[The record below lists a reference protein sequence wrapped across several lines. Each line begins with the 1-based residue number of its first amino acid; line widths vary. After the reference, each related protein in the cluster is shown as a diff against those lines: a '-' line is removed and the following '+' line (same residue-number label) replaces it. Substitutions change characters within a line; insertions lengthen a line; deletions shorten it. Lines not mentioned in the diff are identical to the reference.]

1 MSIEPQSNLPLSNY
15 PAHKALTPAQTA
27 LIVAMA
33 CSLSSCEPRNGH
45 ENQQPDPANDPLQ
58 YDATDNQQL
67 PLPGQSIRV
76 PLRGVLIAEPAF
88 IENTANEEKTV
99 DETLNPAEL
108 QQRQREQLIR
118 DLREIQQQLEE
129 KRRQESQ
136 TEQSEPS

>member
-15 PAHKALTPAQTA
+15 PAHKAL
-27 LIVAMA
+27 IIAMA
-33 CSLSSCEPRNGH
+33 CSVSSCEPKHGH

-88 IENTANEEKTV
+88 IENTANEEKTG
-99 DETLNPAEL
+99 DETSNPAEL
-108 QQRQREQLIR
+108 QQRQREQIIR

-129 KRRQESQ
+129 RKKQENQ
-136 TEQSEPS
+136 MEQSEPS